1 MGFKLWIIGFFCF
14 MKNYFLKTTYLTL
27 SCLFTIKKLKLIN
40 KKYFI
45 IKVKFN
51 LIFIIFFYFGR
62 NTLSRSCKKFKNIM
76 LFVDY
81 IKFNPQY
88 FDWCIFCFESFD
100 LILFLILSFR
110 ILFDF
115 IFILNLIFILLT
127 AICLSLIFF
136 LIEFFLS
143 IIFGSYSFYC
153 YLFYLE

>member
-14 MKNYFLKTTYLTL
+14 MKNDFLKTTYLTL

-51 LIFIIFFYFGR
+51 LIFRIFFYFER
-62 NTLSRSCKKFKNIM
+62 NTLSRSCKKIKNIM

-100 LILFLILSFR
+100 LIWFSILSFR
-110 ILFDF
+110 ILFYL
-115 IFILNLIFILLT
+115 IFILTLIFILLT
-127 AICLSLIFF
+127 VFVCLLYFF
-136 LIEFFLS
+136 
-143 IIFGSYSFYC
+143 
-153 YLFYLE
+153 

>member
-14 MKNYFLKTTYLTL
+14 MKNEFFLKTTYLTL

-51 LIFIIFFYFGR
+51 LIFRIFFYFER
-62 NTLSRSCKKFKNIM
+62 NTLSRSCKKIKNIM

-100 LILFLILSFR
+100 LIWFSILSFR
-110 ILFDF
+110 ILFYL
-115 IFILNLIFILLT
+115 IFILTLIFILLT
-127 AICLSLIFF
+127 VFVCLLYFF
-136 LIEFFLS
+136 
-143 IIFGSYSFYC
+143 
-153 YLFYLE
+153 